1 LGGLPE
7 TATSWRLIT
16 DPPRAGVWNMA
27 LDEALLEAVRA
38 GQSPPTL
45 RFYGWSPACLSL
57 GAFQPVQAV
66 DAAAC
71 RELGIDL
78 VRRPTGGGAV
88 LHDQEVTYSVVLP
101 PAVAG
106 RRPRETYLRISLA
119 LLRGLDRLGVR
130 AGFAPAGSH
139 RKSAGPSCFAR
150 ASDFEVLVD
159 GRKVVGSAQV
169 WRSGSLLQHG
179 AVLLEADRAL
189 WARLMG
195 QSDAADGLVGL
206 RELVPGIVPER
217 VVAELAAGFAAEFG
231 VRLVPGHWTRAEL
244 ELAERLGREKYGCGE
259 WTRRI

>member
-1 LGGLPE
+1 
-7 TATSWRLIT
+7 
-16 DPPRAGVWNMA
+16 MA
-27 LDEALLEAVRA
+27 LDEALLETVRT

-57 GAFQPVQAV
+57 GAFQPVGTV
-66 DAAAC
+66 NESTC
-71 RELGIDL
+71 RELGVDL

-88 LHDQEVTYSVVLP
+88 LHDREVTYSVVLP

-106 RRPRETYLRISLA
+106 RRPRDIYLRVSLA

-169 WRSGSLLQHG
+169 WRSGTLLQHG

-189 WARLMG
+189 WVRLMG

-206 RELVPGIVPER
+206 LELVPGLVPER
-217 VVAELAAGFAAEFG
+217 VAAALADGFAAEFG
-231 VRLVPGHWTRAEL
+231 VRLVPGHWTWAEL
-244 ELAERLGREKYGCGE
+244 ELAERLGRAKYACAE
-259 WTRRI
+259 WTGRI

>member
-1 LGGLPE
+1 
-7 TATSWRLIT
+7 
-16 DPPRAGVWNMA
+16 MA

-206 RELVPGIVPER
+206 RELAPGIVPER
-217 VVAELAAGFAAEFG
+217 VVAALAAGFAADFG
-231 VRLVPGHWTRAEL
+231 VRLVPGHWSRAGL
-244 ELAERLGREKYGCGE
+244 ELAERLERESSGCGE
-259 WTRRI
+259 CARRI